1 MTVPAERTLVTLAVA
16 LVVWAAWSPSSG
28 ADVVELMTGEKVEGT
43 VKGATPRGLV
53 IEVRGRE
60 RTIARRLVRGIV
72 FGPARQATPSPG
84 STQPSAAVAAR
95 LTALPAP
102 PTETSTAAR
111 AEPAAAA
118 PPTPAPTREDP
129 PPAVPGA
136 SPTEPMLASKPAP
149 EPAPGGEPAGPGPA
163 PPQTGTPVEAP
174 PAPPSAAPAP
184 PTPTIRAEE
193 PPPGE
198 AARPGDYK
206 IGPEDLLDIA
216 VWNNTAMSRAVPVR
230 PDGKISLPLLNDVQ
244 AAGLTPM
251 QLRDVL
257 VGKLT
262 AYIPRP
268 EVSVIVR
275 EVHSFKVSVLGE
287 VRKAGQ
293 YELKSRAT
301 VLDLIAL
308 AGGLT
313 PFASP
318 SRIVILRQEGTTT
331 MRIPF
336 NYKKVISSTPTR
348 EDVVLQPGDVIVVP

>member
-1 MTVPAERTLVTLAVA
+1 MTVPAGRTLVTLAVV
-16 LVVWAAWSPSSG
+16 LVVWAAAWAPSSA
-28 ADVVELMTGEKVEGT
+28 ADVVELVTGEKVEGT
-43 VKGATPRGLV
+43 VKGATLRGLV
-53 IEVRGRE
+53 IEVHGRE

-84 STQPSAAVAAR
+84 GTRPPAALAAR
-95 LTALPAP
+95 AAALPAP
-102 PTETSTAAR
+102 PTQTATAAR

-118 PPTPAPTREDP
+118 PPTPLPTRAEP
-129 PPAVPGA
+129 PSAVSGA
-136 SPTEPMLASKPAP
+136 SPTEPTLAPKPAP
-149 EPAPGGEPAGPGPA
+149 EPAPTGEPAEPGLA
-163 PPQTGTPVEAP
+163 PSQTAMPVEAP
-174 PAPPSAAPAP
+174 PAPPP
-184 PTPTIRAEE
+184 PTVRAEE
-193 PPPGE
+193 PPPAE
-198 AARPGDYK
+198 AAQPGDYK

-257 VGKLT
+257 AGKLT

-318 SRIVILRQEGTTT
+318 SRILVLRQEGTTT
-331 MRIPF
+331 TRIPF
-336 NYKKVISSTPTR
+336 NYKKVISSAPPR

>member
-72 FGPARQATPSPG
+72 FGPARPATPPPG
-84 STQPSAAVAAR
+84 GTQPSAAVAAR
-95 LTALPAP
+95 AAAVPAP
-102 PTETSTAAR
+102 PKETSR
-111 AEPAAAA
+111 AA
-118 PPTPAPTREDP
+118 PR
-129 PPAVPGA
+129 
-136 SPTEPMLASKPAP
+136 
-149 EPAPGGEPAGPGPA
+149 
-163 PPQTGTPVEAP
+163 
-174 PAPPSAAPAP
+174 
-184 PTPTIRAEE
+184 
-193 PPPGE
+193 GE
-198 AARPGDYK
+198 AAQPGDYK

-230 PDGKISLPLLNDVQ
+230 PDGKISLPLVNDVQ

-251 QLRDVL
+251 QLREVL

-275 EVHSFKVSVLGE
+275 EVHSSKASVSGE
-287 VRKAGQ
+287 
-293 YELKSRAT
+293 
-301 VLDLIAL
+301 
-308 AGGLT
+308 
-313 PFASP
+313 
-318 SRIVILRQEGTTT
+318 
-331 MRIPF
+331 
-336 NYKKVISSTPTR
+336 
-348 EDVVLQPGDVIVVP
+348 

>member
-1 MTVPAERTLVTLAVA
+1 MSHPATRTRLALAVA
-16 LVVWAAWSPSSG
+16 LVVWAAASPSSG
-28 ADVVELMTGEKVEGT
+28 ADVVELVTGEKVEGT
-43 VKGATPRGLV
+43 VKGATSRSLV
-53 IEVRGRE
+53 IEVHGRE
-60 RTIARRLVRGIV
+60 RTILRRLVRGIV
-72 FGPARQATPSPG
+72 FGPVRQATPSPG
-84 STQPSAAVAAR
+84 GTRPPAVAAR
-95 LTALPAP
+95 ARALAAP
-102 PTETSTAAR
+102 PTQTSTAAR

-118 PPTPAPTREDP
+118 PPPLAPTRAEP
-129 PPAVPGA
+129 PTTVPDA
-136 SPTEPMLASKPAP
+136 SPTEPTLVPKPVP
-149 EPAPGGEPAGPGPA
+149 EPAPSGEPAGPGSA
-163 PPQTGTPVEAP
+163 PPETAKPVEAP
-174 PAPPSAAPAP
+174 PAPP
-184 PTPTIRAEE
+184 PTVNSEE
-193 PPPGE
+193 PPPVE
-198 AARPGDYK
+198 AAQPGDYK

-216 VWNNTAMSRAVPVR
+216 VWNNSAMSRAVPVR
-230 PDGKISLPLLNDVQ
+230 PDGKISLPLVNDVQ

-275 EVHSFKVSVLGE
+275 EVHSFKVSVIGE

-293 YELKSRAT
+293 YELKSRAG

-318 SRIVILRQEGTTT
+318 SRIVILRQEGTMTT
-331 MRIPF
+331 RIPF
-336 NYKKVISSTPTR
+336 NYKKVISSTPPR